1 MFVED
6 NNILNN
12 RNSGINFNKNNNN
25 NNNRNNFFKNKEN
38 KNYDE
43 NDFFKINNHYSNTE
57 KSFNLLSNSNKENPF
72 QKKNN
77 FEEKNLFK
85 ENKSN
90 SFLNNS
96 YNKWED
102 LKEDNNKNSI
112 QNKIKSGASEVKNM
126 MKNALS
132 KTISNLPETLN
143 KLSPFSKNDNYNDS
157 YEESFLNEDNF
168 NNNNN
173 YKRNNR
179 LSSRPSSTNLFGI
192 NTNKLS
198 NSLIQPESQIDIN
211 EYNLSVCISNYDIK
225 YIGTEEVILY
235 QIDLYSNLS
244 KKEWIIQ
251 RKLNEFYE
259 MNLIFEKYYTKPPIF
274 PGSGFQRLN
283 EVNEINSKKEKL
295 NIYIKEVINRPD
307 LLTSIYCVKFLKL
320 ENHYP
325 DIQLYY
331 PLELYNLHD
340 ELVLP
345 ISCGYF
351 LENANLL
358 FVGCGIPNNNFLS
371 GIFNKIKN
379 NIPFLQKKNNENEQ
393 KKVLGQ
399 FIIFNIIKNY
409 QGLIHFEVLYA
420 KPTFSECTSINFYK
434 DKNCL
439 CLGMNDGNIFLYKI
453 YINESTKES
462 QGQFLI
468 EAGKFNSH
476 KTKIIGTVINFN
488 NGYIYTIAK
497 DFNIKIFDLN
507 YQNLIKECLIS
518 TKILSYMIYDE
529 KLGRIIIGDEGGN
542 IFIIDIITNPINPQT
557 IFSFQIP
564 INNIITTINFN
575 FDNEIMI
582 IGTKG
587 GKVYFYRIINYDIKN
602 YNFNNKIESKKIKEM
617 DISPL
622 VDINKIIITERGEI
636 LFGLSNGSINV
647 YYENDQIPNFVIDAH
662 LKNIPNMFFEEE
674 RKALIT
680 LSEDKCIKMVQLPV
694 YYPDQMLRNSKNDK
708 FKKIDNSIQKLFG
721 NNNGKNNNNNNNFD
735 DIDYDDYYGDD
746 NDKKEKNPFGNY
758 NNNNYNNYNYNNN
771 NNNDNDNDNE
781 NEENFNYC
789 FSNIRQIKPPFF
801 KNTNDKKK
809 IKNRNDEL
817 NEDEIYSIDLDGWAF
832 GLRYNDK

>member
-6 NNILNN
+6 NNNINN

-25 NNNRNNFFKNKEN
+25 KNNRNNYFTNKEN

-43 NDFFKINNHYSNTE
+43 NDFFKINNRYSNSET
-57 KSFNLLSNSNKENPF
+57 SFNLLSNSNKENNF
-72 QKKNN
+72 QNRNN
-77 FEEKNLFK
+77 FEEKNPFK
-85 ENKSN
+85 ENRSN
-90 SFLNNS
+90 SFFNNS

-102 LKEDNNKNSI
+102 LREDNNSNSI
-112 QNKIKSGASEVKNM
+112 QNKIKTGASEVKNM

-132 KTISNLPETLN
+132 KTISNLPQTLN
-143 KLSPFSKNDNYNDS
+143 KFSPFSKQNNYSNET
-157 YEESFLNEDNF
+157 YEDSFLNEDNY
-168 NNNNN
+168 NNNN
-173 YKRNNR
+173 YKNKRNNR
-179 LSSRPSSTNLFGI
+179 LTSRPSSTNLFGI
-192 NTNKLS
+192 NTNQLS
-198 NSLIQPESQIDIN
+198 NSLKQPESQIDIN
-211 EYNLSVCISNYDIK
+211 EYNLSVCVSNYDMK

-244 KKEWIIQ
+244 KKEWIVE

-283 EVNEINSKKEKL
+283 EVNEIKLKIDKL
-295 NIYIKEVINRPD
+295 NIYIKEICKRPD

-358 FVGCGIPNNNFLS
+358 FVGCGIPNNNFLT

-379 NIPFLQKKNNENEQ
+379 NIPFLNKKKGDNEQ

-518 TKILSYMIYDE
+518 TKLLSYMIYDE
-529 KLGRIIIGDEGGN
+529 KLGRMIIGDEGGN
-542 IFIIDIITNPINPQT
+542 IFIIDIISNPINPRT
-557 IFSFQIP
+557 IYSFKIP

-582 IGTKG
+582 IGTRG
-587 GKVYFYRIINYDIKN
+587 GKVYFYRLINYDSKN
-602 YNFNNKIESKKIKEM
+602 YNNSKIEPKKIKEM

-647 YYENDQIPNFVIDAH
+647 YYENDEIPNFVIDAH

-680 LSEDKCIKMVQLPV
+680 LSEDKCIKMVQLPI
-694 YYPDQMLRNSKNDK
+694 YYPDQMLRTNKNEK
-708 FKKIDNSIQKLFG
+708 NKKIDNSIQKLFG
-721 NNNGKNNNNNNNFD
+721 NNNGNKYNNNNVN

-746 NDKKEKNPFGNY
+746 NEKKENNPFGTY
-758 NNNNYNNYNYNNN
+758 NNKINNNYNNNYEY
-771 NNNDNDNDNE
+771 E
-781 NEENFNYC
+781 NEENFNYG
-789 FSNIRQIKPPFF
+789 FSNIKQIKPPFF
-801 KNTNDKKK
+801 NNKNDKKK
-809 IKNRNDEL
+809 IRNRNDEL
-817 NEDEIYSIDLDGWAF
+817 NEDEIYSVDLDGWAF

>member
-6 NNILNN
+6 NNNINN
-12 RNSGINFNKNNNN
+12 RNSGINFNNNNN
-25 NNNRNNFFKNKEN
+25 KKNNRNNYFTNKEN
-38 KNYDE
+38 KNYDD
-43 NDFFKINNHYSNTE
+43 NDFFKINNRYSNSET
-57 KSFNLLSNSNKENPF
+57 SFNLLSNSSKENNF
-72 QKKNN
+72 QNRNN
-77 FEEKNLFK
+77 FEEKNPFK
-85 ENKSN
+85 ENRSN
-90 SFLNNS
+90 SFFNNS

-102 LKEDNNKNSI
+102 LREDNNNNSI
-112 QNKIKSGASEVKNM
+112 QNKIKTGASEVKNM

-132 KTISNLPETLN
+132 KTISNLPQTLN
-143 KLSPFSKNDNYNDS
+143 KFSPFSKQNNYSNET
-157 YEESFLNEDNF
+157 YEDSFLNEDNY
-168 NNNNN
+168 NNNN
-173 YKRNNR
+173 YKNKRNNR
-179 LSSRPSSTNLFGI
+179 LTSRPSSTNLFGI
-192 NTNKLS
+192 NTNQLS
-198 NSLIQPESQIDIN
+198 NSLKQPESQIDIN
-211 EYNLSVCISNYDIK
+211 EYNLSVCVSNYDMK

-244 KKEWIIQ
+244 KKEWIVE

-283 EVNEINSKKEKL
+283 EVNEIKLKIDKL
-295 NIYIKEVINRPD
+295 NIYIKEICKRPD

-358 FVGCGIPNNNFLS
+358 FVGCGIPNNNFLT

-379 NIPFLQKKNNENEQ
+379 NIPFLNKKKSDNEQ

-518 TKILSYMIYDE
+518 TKLLSYMIYDE
-529 KLGRIIIGDEGGN
+529 KLGRMIIGDEGGN
-542 IFIIDIITNPINPQT
+542 IFIIDIISNPINPRT
-557 IFSFQIP
+557 IYSFKIP

-575 FDNEIMI
+575 YDNEIMI
-582 IGTKG
+582 IGTRG
-587 GKVYFYRIINYDIKN
+587 GKVYFYRLINYDSKN
-602 YNFNNKIESKKIKEM
+602 YNNNKIEPKKIKEM

-647 YYENDQIPNFVIDAH
+647 YYENDEIPNFVIDAH

-694 YYPDQMLRNSKNDK
+694 YYPDQMLRTNKDEKN
-708 FKKIDNSIQKLFG
+708 KKIDNSIQKLFG
-721 NNNGKNNNNNNNFD
+721 NNNGKKYNNNNVD

-746 NDKKEKNPFGNY
+746 NEKKENNPFGTNKS
-758 NNNNYNNYNYNNN
+758 NNNYNNNY
-771 NNNDNDNDNE
+771 DYE
-781 NEENFNYC
+781 NEENINYG
-789 FSNIRQIKPPFF
+789 FSNIKQIKPPFF
-801 KNTNDKKK
+801 FNKDDKKK
-809 IKNRNDEL
+809 IRNRNDEL
-817 NEDEIYSIDLDGWAF
+817 NEDEIYSVDLDGWAF